1 MKQQYALKWMM
12 TNEMTI
18 YLNILGKLKEEIIV
32 DNLNDILIS

>member
-1 MKQQYALKWMM
+1 MM

>member
-1 MKQQYALKWMM
+1 M

-18 YLNILGKLKEEIIV
+18 YLNMLGKLKEEIIV

>member
-1 MKQQYALKWMM
+1 MM

-18 YLNILGKLKEEIIV
+18 YLNMLGKLKEEIIV